1 MLTLISN
8 VFDAR
13 YLSVFYI
20 GFRQIIACGELK
32 IHLWKLI
39 FYAAGWIYALI
50 FLKIKAPFSPINCI
64 ELIIICF
71 VLTLIKINDL
81 DFWENLKAHKKMNFM
96 FENSLKVIIIYF
108 WPHLN
113 SQRRFRNK
121 CFQSESLRGHL
132 ETNVCKVRVPEAIFQ
147 FFWPHLKSQRRF
159 RNKCL
164 QSERPR
170 GHFQKFLT
178 TFKVP
183 EVI

>member
-32 IHLWKLI
+32 IHLWKLK
-39 FYAAGWIYALI
+39 FYAAGWPYALI
-50 FLKIKAPFSPINCI
+50 FLVIKAPFSPINCI
-64 ELIIICF
+64 ELIMICF
-71 VLTLIKINDL
+71 VMTLIKINDW
-81 DFWENLKAHKKMNFM
+81 DFWGNLKAHKKMNFM

-108 WPHLN
+108 WPHLK
-113 SQRRFRNK
+113 SQRSFRNK
-121 CFQSESLRGHL
+121 CFQSES
-132 ETNVCKVRVPEAIFQ
+132 
-147 FFWPHLKSQRRF
+147 
-159 RNKCL
+159 
-164 QSERPR
+164 PR

-183 EVI
+183 EAI